1 MVRARQ
7 GMVVYCFD
15 TLVAH
20 YTGELV
26 PAPTFDKGQ
35 HSLFVAWKR
44 VIGGEL
50 TLRGWAGSL
59 EATCIS
65 KGLKDYTLRSA
76 LLGGRFPAIEGA
88 EIPNLECTVSI
99 LTDYEDAANYLDW
112 EIGKHGIIIEF
123 TDSDSRR
130 RVGTYLPEVA
140 AEQGWTKTETID
152 SLMRQSGYMGNI
164 TESLPEGVRI
174 IRYQTSVYS
183 MHYTEYVTFAMK
195 TKGEA
200 QGEIIHAMG

>member
-1 MVRARQ
+1 MVSATKE
-7 GMVVYCFD
+7 MVVYCFD

-26 PAPTFDKGQ
+26 PAPTFDNGR

-44 VIGGEL
+44 VIGGEP
-50 TLRGWAGSL
+50 TLRGWTGSL

-65 KGLKDYTLRSA
+65 KGLKGYAHRSA
-76 LLGGRFPAIEGA
+76 LLGDISPPIEGA

-99 LTDYEDAANYLDW
+99 LTDYELAANYLDW

-123 TDSDSRR
+123 TDPDNRR

-140 AEQGWTKTETID
+140 VERGWTKK
-152 SLMRQSGYMGNI
+152 GGN
-164 TESLPEGVRI
+164 
-174 IRYQTSVYS
+174 
-183 MHYTEYVTFAMK
+183 
-195 TKGEA
+195 
-200 QGEIIHAMG
+200 